1 MSTTC
6 PRRVHDVSTTCP
18 TAARVTDRLHP
29 ADQATLS
36 ERVQAEMRERAAR
49 RAAAL
54 AEREEEAL
62 AGCTFAP
69 TPGRPPPPRVPPGEA
84 RAIKGLSRHL
94 ERKELARRREEE
106 QRAREAK
113 AFNPDAVRST
123 TTPFTVPCP
132 FSLSQS
138 RAAYA

>member
-1 MSTTC
+1 M
-6 PRRVHDVSTTCP
+6 
-18 TAARVTDRLHP
+18 
-29 ADQATLS
+29 
-36 ERVQAEMRERAAR
+36 EE
-49 RAAAL
+49 AL

-69 TPGRPPPPRVPPGEA
+69 RPPPRVPPGEA

>member
-6 PRRVHDVSTTCP
+6 PQAI
-18 TAARVTDRLHP
+18 AARVTDRLHP

-36 ERVQAEMRERAAR
+36 ERVQ
-49 RAAAL
+49 AL

-113 AFNPDAVRST
+113 AFNTAAVRST